1 MKENGIANEVADD
14 EYEVNCR
21 ATLLSQ
27 EQPWALADPRV
38 QGTNPCLVADKFK
51 CGQNH
56 DGADDKSPNEYLA
69 KKFEEMYDLY
79 QGVAGKDFFS
89 VRNYRMG

>member
-1 MKENGIANEVADD
+1 M
-14 EYEVNCR
+14 
-21 ATLLSQ
+21 
-27 EQPWALADPRV
+27 
-38 QGTNPCLVADKFK
+38 QGVNPCLVADKFK

-89 VRNYRMG
+89 VRNYRMGQWEAEISRILIELTETSCWNHAK